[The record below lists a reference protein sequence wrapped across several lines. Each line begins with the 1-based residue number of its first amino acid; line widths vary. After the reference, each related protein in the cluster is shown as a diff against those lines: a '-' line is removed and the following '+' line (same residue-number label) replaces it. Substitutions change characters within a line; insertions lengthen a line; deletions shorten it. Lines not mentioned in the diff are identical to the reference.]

1 MMKLVF
7 MQKENSNNKVIES
20 KHLSNDTIF
29 KKYAVSEGDI
39 IRIKPNE
46 IVLLIKKGKLL
57 DLQEEQGEYYI
68 NNPIIVD
75 KESVQELKKVVI
87 RKSENENLCVLFV
100 NVDTI
105 KNNKYI
111 FNDPI
116 KYIDWKNGE
125 ASEIYIKI
133 EGLYDF
139 KIENPKKFI
148 GQVIGLRSIYT
159 KQELVERIRKYVL
172 SSIEAG
178 INEVSREYKLDVA
191 HLPEYSKKLEIEL
204 KQNKYDEKLSEYGV
218 KITYFDISKLEVAKK
233 KFKFF
238 KKHIDN

>member
-7 MQKENSNNKVIES
+7 MQKENSDNKVIES

-29 KKYAVSEGDI
+29 KKYAVSEDDI
-39 IRIKPNE
+39 IRIKRNE
-46 IVLLIKKGKLL
+46 IALLIKKGKLL
-57 DLQEEQGEYYI
+57 DLKEEQGEYYV

-87 RKSENENLCVLFV
+87 RKSEKEDLCVLFINV
-100 NVDTI
+100 NII
-105 KNNKYI
+105 KGNKYI
-111 FNDPI
+111 FSDPI
-116 KYIDWKNGE
+116 KYTDWKNGE
-125 ASEIYIKI
+125 SSEVYIRI

-139 KIENPKKFI
+139 KIEDPKKFI
-148 GQVIGLRSIYT
+148 SQVIGLRSIYT

-172 SSIEAG
+172 NSIEAG

-191 HLPEYSKKLEIEL
+191 RLPEYSKKLEIEL
-204 KQNKYDEKLSEYGV
+204 KRNKYDEKLSEYGV
-218 KITYFDISKLEVAKK
+218 KITYFDISKLEVTKK

-238 KKHIDN
+238 

>member
-7 MQKENSNNKVIES
+7 MQKENSDNKVIES
-20 KHLSNDTIF
+20 KHLGNDTIF
-29 KKYAVSEGDI
+29 KKYSVFENDI

-46 IVLLIKKGKLL
+46 IVLLIKKGMLL
-57 DLQEEQGEYYI
+57 DIKEDVGEYYV
-68 NNPIIVD
+68 NDPIIID
-75 KESVQELKKVVI
+75 KESEEELKNIKI
-87 RKSENENLCVLFV
+87 RKSEEEKLCVLFI
-100 NVDTI
+100 NVDVL

-116 KYIDWKNGE
+116 KYVDWKNGE
-125 ASEIYIKI
+125 ASEIYIKL

-148 GQVIGLRSIYT
+148 SQVIGLRSIYT

-172 SSIEAG
+172 NSIEEG
-178 INEVSREYKLDVA
+178 INQISREYKLDVNY
-191 HLPEYSKKLEIEL
+191 LPENSKKLEVKL

-218 KITYFDISKLEVAKK
+218 KITYFDITKLEVAKRK

-238 KKHIDN
+238 

>member
-20 KHLSNDTIF
+20 KHLENDTIF
-29 KKYAVSEGDI
+29 KKYSVSEKDI
-39 IRIKPNE
+39 IRIKENE
-46 IVLLIKKGKLL
+46 IVLLIKKGMLL
-57 DLQEEQGEYYI
+57 DIKEDIGEYYV
-68 NNPIIVD
+68 NDPIIID
-75 KESVQELKKVVI
+75 KESVQELKNIKI
-87 RKSENENLCVLFV
+87 RKSEEEKLCVLFI
-100 NVDTI
+100 NVGTL

-116 KYIDWKNGE
+116 KYVDWKNGKS
-125 ASEIYIKI
+125 SEIYIKL

-148 GQVIGLRSIYT
+148 SQVIGLRNIYT

-172 SSIEAG
+172 NSIEEG
-178 INEVSREYKLDVA
+178 INEISREYKIDVKS
-191 HLPEYSKKLEIEL
+191 LSENSKKLEIKL

-218 KITYFDISKLEVAKK
+218 KITYFDITKLEVTKRK

-238 KKHIDN
+238 